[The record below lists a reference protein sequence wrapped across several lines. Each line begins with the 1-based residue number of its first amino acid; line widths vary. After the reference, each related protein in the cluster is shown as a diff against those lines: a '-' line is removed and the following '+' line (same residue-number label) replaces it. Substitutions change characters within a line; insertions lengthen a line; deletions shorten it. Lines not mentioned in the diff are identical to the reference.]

1 MDRVRDFV
9 NMYCRWVE
17 DRLTEDE
24 KWEELAFFELGIDL
38 GVRQGELL
46 SVKWSQI
53 DYPYVKNIRIL
64 KPNTVEDCYPPKEIS
79 YSTMKILNM
88 LQNNNEFVFTKD
100 IVKMIESIRKSIGDN
115 QFSGHMMRKFKIAL
129 KHVDSEEDDLI

>member
-46 SVKWSQI
+46 SIKWNQI
-53 DYPYVKNIRIL
+53 DYPYIKNIRIL
-64 KPNTVEDCYPPKEIS
+64 KPNSADDYYPPKEIS

-129 KHVDSEEDDLI
+129 KRVNLEEDDLT